1 MTNSDPVVSP
11 TRSARWLRRL
21 AITSGI
27 LVLLAAVFGLLGYF
41 WLPGF
46 AKSQMEN
53 LLSEKLHRPVS
64 IGAIHISPYT
74 LEATVEDFKAG
85 DVLRFKSLYVDVSA
99 ATFARRLP
107 VVNEVRL
114 TAPEMH
120 LARVGAN
127 RLNVSDLLDEWLNKP
142 DDGKPTP
149 EFSVSNIRLD
159 GGRIVWQ
166 DDVAKHTDT
175 LSDIHISLPTIANI
189 PAAVDIF
196 VRPAFAA
203 KLNGSPLTLG
213 GGLRPFAADHNGQLQ
228 INLEN
233 FDLTAALPYLRP
245 YLTLPLDIAQLRLS
259 TRLGVQFA
267 KVGAG
272 DTALALNGDVTFN
285 QFKAS
290 LPGRHVLTEID
301 AVSLQKISVDVLK
314 RQAKIGEIA
323 IHRPQ
328 LGLLREGADSFAFAK
343 PQAATQSA
351 PAVKPAQTTQ
361 TVPAKTS
368 TQTPTQATSPW
379 QWSIGQITLAEG
391 EVTYRDTA
399 VAKSLPL
406 AISALTLTAG
416 PLSSDAARPVKVQI
430 NGGLNQKGSLDIAG
444 EVTQTGQAD
453 LALAVSQLDL
463 VALQGWVSDVSPVL
477 LTRGDVDFKGQLQW
491 RDGAGKVKG
500 NLAINRINLLDKH
513 TSEDLLRWQ
522 VLSLS
527 GLEVDTPTANR
538 PLAANLGTIDL
549 KNFYAN
555 VLLTKEGQLNLNQ
568 LSAAQTTPAGDNT
581 AKTQATAEPTTP
593 ASPATTTTATPAR
606 PNLRIGRITFTNG
619 TIDFA
624 DHFIQPNYATQIT
637 QLNGHVDPLKAGT
650 LSPIELHGKVE
661 RTAPLDIT
669 GQIDPLSQ
677 PIGLAIH
684 ATARSIELAPLSSY
698 SGRYVGYKIDK
709 GKLSVEVDYK
719 IRQGQLEA
727 TNHIFLDQ
735 LTFGE
740 KVDSKDAL
748 SIPVTLAV
756 ALLRNSRGEIDI
768 NLPIS
773 GSLNDPQFSI
783 GGIIWQVLGN
793 LLTKAITAP
802 FALLGSLFGGGEDLS
817 EISFPAGQSLL
828 TPAIT
833 SRLEALTKALTER
846 PGLTLEITGTADRAT
861 DKAGFSQARL
871 DRKMRGL
878 KQAEL
883 AGKGQSAGSLEEVSL
898 TPEETAR
905 YLAKVYKQE
914 DIKDKPRN
922 LIGLNKGLPDEEMKA
937 LLLTHFLPTEN
948 DLLAL
953 ADARAQQVQSWLVE
967 QGKISP
973 ERIFLRSAKIVSGQ
987 SEAQASQ
994 NGNQATAEK
1003 PPVANAASQ
1012 GGKALFSLR

>member
-11 TRSARWLRRL
+11 TRPARWPRRL

-27 LVLLAAVFGLLGYF
+27 FVLLAAVFGLLGYF

-64 IGAIHISPYT
+64 IGAIHVSPYT
-74 LEATVEDFKAG
+74 LEATVEDFKVG

-114 TAPEMH
+114 TAPELH
-120 LARVGAN
+120 LARISAN

-149 EFSVSNIRLD
+149 EFSVSNIRLE

-166 DDVAKHTDT
+166 DDVAQQTET
-175 LSDIHISLPTIANI
+175 LSDINISLPTIANV

-203 KLNGSPLTLG
+203 KINGSPLTLG
-213 GGLRPFAADHNGQLQ
+213 GGLRPFAADHDGQLQ

-259 TRLGVQFA
+259 TRLDVQFA
-267 KVGAG
+267 KVGSG

-290 LPGRHVLTEID
+290 LPGRHVLADID
-301 AVSLQKISVDVLK
+301 AVHLRKISVDLLK
-314 RQAKIGEIA
+314 RQATIAEIA

-328 LGLLREGADSFAFAK
+328 LGLLREGADSFVLSR
-343 PQAATQSA
+343 PQTEI
-351 PAVKPAQTTQ
+351 KPAAASAQTA
-361 TVPAKTS
+361 PAKTS
-368 TQTPTQATSPW
+368 TQTPTRTPTQTASPW
-379 QWSIGQITLAEG
+379 QWSIGQLTLDAG
-391 EVTYRDTA
+391 EVTYRDTT

-406 AISALTLTAG
+406 AINALTLTAS
-416 PLSSDAARPVKVQI
+416 PLSSDATRPVKVQI
-430 NGGLNQKGSLDIAG
+430 NGGLNQKGSLNITG

-522 VLSLS
+522 ALSLS

-568 LSAAQTTPAGDNT
+568 LSATKTTTAGENSV
-581 AKTQATAEPTTP
+581 KTQATATP
-593 ASPATTTTATPAR
+593 AAPTPPATTTTATPAR

-637 QLNGHVDPLKAGT
+637 QLNGHVDPLRAGT

-669 GQIDPLSQ
+669 GQIDPLSH

-719 IRQGQLEA
+719 IKQGQLEA

-735 LTFGE
+735 LTFGD

-817 EISFPAGQSLL
+817 EISFPAGQALL

-883 AGKGQSAGSLEEVSL
+883 AGKGQASGSLEDVSL

-914 DIKDKPRN
+914 AIKDKPRN
-922 LIGLNKGLPDEEMKA
+922 LIGLNKSLPDEAMKA

-973 ERIFLRSAKIVSGQ
+973 ERIFLRSAKIISG
-987 SEAQASQ
+987 
-994 NGNQATAEK
+994 NGKDQATAEK
-1003 PPVANAASQ
+1003 PPVADAAGQ